1 MKNEN
6 HLTLAVAGSGKTQGI
21 ANACCSLADCER
33 VLVLT
38 YTTLNQNQLRTRI
51 AAGAGMCG
59 NVEVMGWFSFLIAHF
74 VRPFL
79 PFLYPGKRVR
89 GFDFDSPF
97 QQFCPVEKYRR
108 YFNSQGQVRRVHLA
122 QLATRI
128 ETASE
133 QGATKRLARIYDR
146 IHIDEVQ
153 DLSEYDLDIL
163 AMLLES
169 SIPIDMV
176 GDVRQAVIATN
187 ERGRKNKSFMYMGIW
202 DWFRKAEKVGRLT
215 ITQETET
222 WRCRPE
228 IAEFADSL
236 FDASCG
242 FEPTVS
248 RNTAV
253 TGHDGL
259 FLVRQ
264 ADVPQYLADYD
275 PLFLRYSAGSARDK
289 PYVFMNFRASK
300 GLTCD
305 RVLIWPTVPI
315 AKRITKGVP
324 LEGRSACDLYVA
336 VTRAKQSVAFVM
348 DEAGCCPFPFWA
360 REDSPV

>member
-1 MKNEN
+1 MNF
-6 HLTLAVAGSGKTQGI
+6 
-21 ANACCSLADCER
+21 
-33 VLVLT
+33 
-38 YTTLNQNQLRTRI
+38 
-51 AAGAGMCG
+51 
-59 NVEVMGWFSFLIAHF
+59 W
-74 VRPFL
+74 
-79 PFLYPGKRVR
+79 
-89 GFDFDSPF
+89 
-97 QQFCPVEKYRR
+97 YRR

-128 ETASE
+128 EIASE
-133 QGATKRLARIYDR
+133 QAATKRLARIYDR

-187 ERGRKNKSFMYMGIW
+187 ERGRKNRSFMYMGIW
-202 DWFRKAEKVGRLT
+202 DWFRKAEKAGQLT
-215 ITQETET
+215 IAQETET

-242 FEPTVS
+242 FDPTVS
-248 RNTAV
+248 KNTAV

-264 ADVPQYLADYD
+264 VDVPQYLSDHE
-275 PLFLRYSAGSARDK
+275 PLFLRHSASSARNE

-305 RVLIWPTVPI
+305 RVLVWPTAPI
-315 AKRITKGVP
+315 VKRITKGLQ

-336 VTRAKQSVAFVM
+336 VTRARQSVAFVM
-348 DEAGCCPFPFWA
+348 DQAGSSEIPFWE
-360 REDSPV
+360 RQ

>member
-1 MKNEN
+1 MKNKN
-6 HLTLAVAGSGKTQGI
+6 RLTLAVAGSGKTQGI
-21 ANACCSLADCER
+21 VKACCSLDDCER

-38 YTTLNQNQLRTRI
+38 YTTLNQDQLRTRI

-79 PFLYPGKRVR
+79 PFLYSGSRVR
-89 GFDFDSPF
+89 GFDFESQP
-97 QQFCPVEKYRR
+97 QRYRRTDDYSR
-108 YFNSQGQVRRVHLA
+108 YFNAEGQVRRVHLA
-122 QLATRI
+122 QLAMRI
-128 ETASE
+128 ETASN
-133 QGATKRLARIYDR
+133 QAATKRLARIYNR

-153 DLSEYDLDIL
+153 DLSEYDLEIL

-169 SIPIDMV
+169 PIPIDMV

-202 DWFRKAEKVGRLT
+202 DWFRKAEQAGQLT

-248 RNTAV
+248 RNAVV

-264 ADVPQYLADYD
+264 ANVPQYLADYD
-275 PLFLRYSAGSARDK
+275 PLFLRYSANSARHE
-289 PYVFMNFRASK
+289 PYVFMNYRASK
-300 GLTCD
+300 GLTCE
-305 RVLIWPTVPI
+305 RVLVWPTAAI
-315 AKRITKGVP
+315 AELIARGTP
-324 LEGRSACDLYVA
+324 LEGRTACDLYVA
-336 VTRAKQSVAFVM
+336 VTRARQSVAFVVNQ
-348 DEAGCCPFPFWA
+348 AGISAIPFWE
-360 REDSPV
+360 RE